1 MLRLKGMR
9 GEKPAENKSERTLLP
24 DHRWVDLSYEFEIPE
39 KMKKVAKV
47 EIDPTH
53 RMADVDLENNVWKKP
68 E

>member
-1 MLRLKGMR
+1 
-9 GEKPAENKSERTLLP
+9 LP

-68 E
+68 D